1 MEAHSKNA
9 LKEYLL
15 LFLKVFSASFVV
27 IALLNITNFRFG
39 FQFLYKTGL
48 AALAT
53 GLLWLG
59 SGILSE
65 MKMGGISWLAAPLKR
80 LLIMLVATLV
90 YTFIIW
96 WFIASAWN
104 APWNGFDLFR
114 PAYRF
119 EWSEFLPTLFI
130 TLFISIFMHGRSF
143 LYDWRQSALEAEQ
156 LKKAQIAAR
165 YETLKNQVNPHFL
178 FNSLNVLTALVHKD
192 ADMAEQFIRQLSA
205 VYRYVLDSRDQE
217 VVSLT
222 EELRQLESFIYLM
235 KIRFGNSF
243 TAEINVSESD
253 GYVAPLTLQ
262 MLVENAIKHNEVSK
276 SNPLKIEII
285 RENDMI
291 LVKNNLQPKST
302 VEPSSGVGLENIRMR
317 YQLLSDRKLEIH
329 ADGQVFEVKVPVVR
343 V

>member
-1 MEAHSKNA
+1 MEALSKNA
-9 LKEYLL
+9 LKTYLL
-15 LFLKVFSASFVV
+15 LFLKIFSGSFLV
-27 IALLNITNFRFG
+27 IVLLNAGRFDG
-39 FQFLYKTGL
+39 SFQFFYKTGL
-48 AALAT
+48 AAVAT

-59 SGILSE
+59 SGILSD
-65 MKMGGISWLAAPLKR
+65 MKMGGITWLTAPLKR
-80 LLIMLVATLV
+80 FLIMLAATFV
-90 YTFIIW
+90 YTFLVW
-96 WFIASAWN
+96 WFIATAWN
-104 APWNGFDLFR
+104 APWKGFNLLR
-114 PAYRF
+114 PVTGF
-119 EWSEFLPTLFI
+119 EWNEFLPTLFI

-156 LKKAQIAAR
+156 LKKEQIAAK

-192 ADMAEQFIRQLSA
+192 ADMAEKFIRQLSA

-217 VVSLT
+217 VVPLR
-222 EELRQLESFIYLM
+222 EELHQLESFIYLM

-243 TAEINVSESD
+243 TAEINVPDTD

-262 MLVENAIKHNEVSK
+262 MLLENAIKHNEVSK

-285 RENDMI
+285 RENDVI

-317 YQLLSDRKLEIH
+317 YQLLSDREVEIH
-329 ADGQVFEVKVPVVR
+329 TDEQFFEVKVPVVK